1 MVRRWNEEDE
11 RKKMNWLDG
20 KKMKWRRW
28 KDDKKLRRYK
38 EQDERMKMNW
48 SDEIM
53 RRYDKKM
60 K

>member
-1 MVRRWNEEDE
+1 M
-11 RKKMNWLDG
+11 KKINGLDG